1 MWKKLA
7 GELLDRY
14 ILVVDG
20 IIIVLLAAFVAAA
33 VDQVIS
39 VRIDNI
45 VMKFKAGKGDKTT
58 QGKTRPAKPLN
69 KVRPYTFMKVDGKA
83 ILARNFFDSIT
94 GPLDE
99 DQEEFTMEDF
109 MQDEPAYEGTALPPK
124 CSMGQ
129 VAVVGLF
136 ASDDPDWSFA
146 AVEMNKNTEILSIG
160 DGFQG
165 HVVNDISWKYL
176 FLSPL
181 GSTKSCYLDIW
192 KEELEGVG
200 SAPPSPIAGR
210 ISEKAAQNEPGED
223 PKKDRMNLQKMMNK
237 SIDSV
242 SDTEK
247 NIDRQLIDYFME
259 NKQML
264 MQSGRI
270 LPNIVNDEISG
281 FKVYGIR
288 KTSLWGKIGI
298 QNGDIINSVN
308 GISFTGPEA
317 AWQAWSKLS
326 GSEHLTVNIS
336 RRGQD
341 MNLDLNIQ

>member
-7 GELLDRY
+7 GELFDRY

-20 IIIVLLAAFVAAA
+20 IIILLLAAFIAAA
-33 VDQVIS
+33 VDQYIS

-45 VMKFKAGKGDKTT
+45 VMKFKAGKEDKTKHT
-58 QGKTRPAKPLN
+58 KHSK
-69 KVRPYTFMKVDGKA
+69 KVRPYTFKKVNGKT

-109 MQDEPAYEGTALPPK
+109 MHGDVAEDGTVLPPK

-129 VAVVGLF
+129 AAVVGLF

-146 AVEMNKNTEILSIG
+146 AVEMNKKTEVLSIG
-160 DGFQG
+160 DSFQG
-165 HVVNDISWKYL
+165 HIVNDISWKYL
-176 FLSPL
+176 FLQPL

-192 KEELEGVG
+192 KEELVG
-200 SAPPSPIAGR
+200 AGKSPPSPIAAK
-210 ISEKAAQNEPGED
+210 ISGKAAKHEPGKD

-237 SIDSV
+237 SIESV

-247 NIDRQLIDYFME
+247 NIDRGLLDYLME

-288 KTSLWGKIGI
+288 KTSLWGKIGV
-298 QNGDIINSVN
+298 QNGDVVNSVN

-317 AWQAWSKLS
+317 AWQAFSKLS
-326 GSEHLTVNIS
+326 STDHLTVNIT
-336 RRGQD
+336 RRGKN
-341 MNLDLNIQ
+341 MNLDINIQ